1 MTDISPAPDA
11 PIADE
16 DDPLAFIPV
25 PFAVKHYRGWTPD
38 RQRQFIHQL
47 SRIGVVSAAAKA
59 VGMTRDSAYKLRKR
73 KGAESFAAAWDMA
86 LEMGCDN
93 GHDHAITRAIEGY
106 TVPYFYGGL
115 MRGEVRRYDNRLL
128 FALMASHSK
137 RND

>member
-1 MTDISPAPDA
+1 MTDISPPRAA
-11 PIADE
+11 PIASE
-16 DDPLAFIPV
+16 DDPLVFTPV
-25 PFAVKHYRGWTPD
+25 PFAAKRYGGWTAD

-47 SRIGVVSAAAKA
+47 SRIGVVSAAANA

-86 LEMGCDN
+86 LNM
-93 GHDHAITRAIEGY
+93 GHDNASEHAITRAIDGY

-128 FALMASHSK
+128 LAALAAHSK
-137 RND
+137 